1 MGDKLMSNLTV
12 TERFNIAVQLEKEGK
27 LPNALNEYISIIRDD
42 REFRDAF
49 LNLGYLYSKM
59 NRLSDAMKCYERA
72 LALEKDYLTYFNIG
86 SIYYKMEEYKKA
98 VINLERSRNINS
110 NFALSTLVMG
120 LCYSRMNNIKAA
132 ETNFLKVLQIWPG
145 NRVALTALAIIYYN
159 LERFDESIP
168 LLNRLISFDAG
179 NQKIREL
186 KSNILLKQGKINK
199 SAEEVKHISKISD
212 GYRYYDDF
220 IQSVPVE
227 AYTDRYGTLDEKI
240 DFLKER
246 SEKDRDSLISLSLCH
261 LFKGETDTA
270 IDYLFEAKKRKLN

>member
-1 MGDKLMSNLTV
+1 MSNLTV

-42 REFRDAF
+42 RQFRDAF

-72 LALEKDYLTYFNIG
+72 LSLEKDYLTYFNIG

-132 ETNFLKVLQIWPG
+132 ETNFLKVLHIWPG

-168 LLNRLISFDAG
+168 LLDRLISFDG
-179 NQKIREL
+179 SNQKIREL
-186 KSNILLKQGKINK
+186 KSNILFKLGKTDK
-199 SAEEVKHISKISD
+199 SAEEIKNISKISD
-212 GYRYYDDF
+212 GYMYYDDF

-246 SEKDRDSLISLSLCH
+246 AEKDRDSLISLSLCH

-270 IDYLFEAKKRKLN
+270 IDYLFEAKKRSLN